1 MYVIEYMEV
10 CLHGFLKIAMGLW
23 FYEDDAVKQLFG
35 HNVLVL
41 VVRIRNLL
49 QLDVCLPVDRG
60 LSIRGRPN
68 MLMIEHGKSQVHL
81 LPR

>member
-10 CLHGFLKIAMGLW
+10 CLDGFLKVAMGLR

-41 VVRIRNLL
+41 VVRIGNLL
-49 QLDVCLPVDRG
+49 QLDVCFPIDGG

-68 MLMIEHGKSQVHL
+68 MLMIEHGKKSGSSVT
-81 LPR
+81 

>member
-68 MLMIEHGKSQVHL
+68 MLMIERGKKSGSSVT
-81 LPR
+81 

>member
-10 CLHGFLKIAMGLW
+10 CLHGFLEIAMGLW

-41 VVRIRNLL
+41 VVRIGNLL
-49 QLDVCLPVDRG
+49 
-60 LSIRGRPN
+60 
-68 MLMIEHGKSQVHL
+68 
-81 LPR
+81 